1 MKYPCD
7 PSSLGLDRQTWDSWD
22 LGLDTWDLGQLG
34 TDRQTDIVWVV
45 DDEIVEIAMSPSF
58 SSLVA
63 ILNINEMLLEMN

>member
-1 MKYPCD
+1 MCHVK
-7 PSSLGLDRQTWDSWD
+7 LTDSFYF
-22 LGLDTWDLGQLG
+22 
-34 TDRQTDIVWVV
+34 IVWVG